1 MSSALAAAKGSPMR
15 RGSEVNTR
23 GRTMA
28 AGAVVL
34 GVLLVAL
41 AAPISA
47 QAAQLRVSAV
57 PSSSVDVTT
66 TTNPIGW
73 RDGWGNTLHPMF
85 GVTGFEDAV
94 GGLFYQIDRTPGAM
108 LATDTASLAGY
119 SRTVVPTGT
128 HFDQTLDI
136 SGVFAFP
143 PPGGWPAPPAGSTDP
158 REGMWYWHILPYSLD
173 SSSAALVFDPQ
184 IYVIFGIDVTPPRP
198 VQSVGVS
205 PNASIAASSTAV
217 GVGSRVTV
225 SWQGAQYDALSG
237 TGYFSV
243 YLDGARVVSGAAAT
257 ATVETPV
264 GQPPMWY
271 DPAWPLPYEVTIEDL
286 TPGAHQFL
294 VTDVDLAT
302 NESAP
307 SSAAVYYSDPDTP
320 TIAWS
325 PTPPSPVNA
334 KLPGVFAV
342 TAVDSCLKDVRFA
355 IDGVGIGTRTAD
367 SATTTQALS
376 VSKVLSGYSNGT
388 HTVTAVAHDQ
398 YGRAATVTATF
409 VLDKTAPSF
418 SALSAPL
425 YGDEFTSSTFYPMR
439 HDGYWDT
446 STVRYHISEKSR
458 VTLEVHSGSVGGDLL
473 RTFTSNRTGAGNGYF
488 VWDGR
493 SSSGSLST
501 GTFYY
506 VLRAADAAGNVSNTW
521 THVVRIKSYQVVRIS
536 KSRVKTIRR

>member
-1 MSSALAAAKGSPMR
+1 
-15 RGSEVNTR
+15 
-23 GRTMA
+23 
-28 AGAVVL
+28 
-34 GVLLVAL
+34 
-41 AAPISA
+41 
-47 QAAQLRVSAV
+47 
-57 PSSSVDVTT
+57 
-66 TTNPIGW
+66 
-73 RDGWGNTLHPMF
+73 
-85 GVTGFEDAV
+85 
-94 GGLFYQIDRTPGAM
+94 
-108 LATDTASLAGY
+108 
-119 SRTVVPTGT
+119 
-128 HFDQTLDI
+128 
-136 SGVFAFP
+136 
-143 PPGGWPAPPAGSTDP
+143 
-158 REGMWYWHILPYSLD
+158 MWYWHILPYSMD
-173 SSSAALVFDPQ
+173 ASSAALVFDPQ

-205 PNASIAASSTAV
+205 PNASVAASSAAV
-217 GVGSRVTV
+217 GVGSRATV

-237 TGYFSV
+237 TAYFSV
-243 YLDGARVVSGAAAT
+243 YMDGARVLSGAAAT

-286 TPGAHQFL
+286 TPGAHQFV
-294 VTDVDLAT
+294 VTDVDRAT
-302 NESAP
+302 NESAG
-307 SSAAVYYSDPDTP
+307 SSAATYYSDPDTP

-325 PTPPSPVNA
+325 PTPPSPVSA

-355 IDGVGIGTRTAD
+355 IDGVVIGTRTAD
-367 SATTTQALS
+367 SVTTTQALS
-376 VSKVLSGYSNGT
+376 VSKALGGYANGS

-409 VLDKTAPSF
+409 ALDKTAPSF
-418 SALSAPL
+418 SGLSAPL
-425 YGDEFTSSTFYPMR
+425 YGDEFTNSTFYPMR

-488 VWDGR
+488 AWDGR
-493 SSSGSLST
+493 NSSGSLST

-506 VLRAADAAGNVSNTW
+506 VLRAVDAAGNVSNTW